1 MKGSYEGLL
10 RTSSSPGSNRIQ
22 RPAFFFP
29 GRRMAE
35 FPMDPQQSK
44 SLIQA
49 DKYKCVDEVV
59 TICSMLGVDGAIF
72 YRPKDKGLHA
82 DNARKNFH
90 KPGGDHM
97 TMLHV
102 YK

>member
-44 SLIQA
+44 SLIQ
-49 DKYKCVDEVV
+49 VPW
-59 TICSMLGVDGAIF
+59 DGFGIS
-72 YRPKDKGLHA
+72 RLSNEKKGTWL
-82 DNARKNFH
+82 FS
-90 KPGGDHM
+90 
-97 TMLHV
+97 
-102 YK
+102 